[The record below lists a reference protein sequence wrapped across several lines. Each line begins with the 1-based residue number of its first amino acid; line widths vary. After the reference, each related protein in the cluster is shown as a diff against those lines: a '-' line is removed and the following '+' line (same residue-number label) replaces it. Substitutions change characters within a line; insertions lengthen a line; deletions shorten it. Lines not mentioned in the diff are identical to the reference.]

1 MTGQFLLG
9 WVIFMS
15 VLVIIAFLGGVIKPC
30 INKAKGVEH
39 FTPNAEYAAEYEPVA
54 NQPFAHGDYG

>member
-1 MTGQFLLG
+1 
-9 WVIFMS
+9 MS
-15 VLVIIAFLGGVIKPC
+15 VLVIVAFLGGVIKPC

-39 FTPNAEYAAEYEPVA
+39 FTPNAEYAAEYEPVT